1 MSGHPVTARVR
12 PDIRPAPGAEVTM
25 RFNLKRAHLFE
36 AATSKAVPFAI
47 DVIR

>member
-1 MSGHPVTARVR
+1 L
-12 PDIRPAPGAEVTM
+12 PGAEVMM